1 MKEKSEKILKL
12 CIVNIVSTQGMQAT
26 KHTHVNQFLDNGNNN
41 FEAKYHILTSHK
53 LRISECKCV
62 SVTVLTMCTQ
72 QIKTF
77 NLAFNFVAQ
86 NFCKVN

>member
-12 CIVNIVSTQGMQAT
+12 CIVNIYTRCASKTYTCKSVVG
-26 KHTHVNQFLDNGNNN
+26 NGNNN